1 MENKTHTMKRNLAM
15 FTAMGMLLF
24 SAVSYAQTAFT
35 GKVNGALSS
44 SQKAVE
50 SATIELL
57 RTKDS
62 SVAKL
67 SVSDKSGK
75 FEMEN
80 IKAGSYLLSVQAI
93 GHARYYSV
101 SFDIS
106 SAHPVQSFS
115 KIELQTA
122 SKELGTVTV
131 VSRKPLIEQKI
142 DRTIVNVEAS
152 VTNVGSTALDVLE
165 KSPGIT
171 VDKDGNISLKGKS
184 GVQIFVDGRPTYL
197 SGQDLTNMLRNMQ
210 STQMDQLEIM
220 TNPPAKYDASGNAG
234 IINIKTKKNKQV
246 GFNAVLSSA
255 FTQGRYP
262 KNNNSLVLNYR
273 NGKVN
278 TFLTYSTNY
287 NKGFT
292 DIYALRKYYTNSGT
306 LSATLDQ
313 PTIFVF
319 SSLGHTVKT
328 GIDFYASAKT
338 TLGMAFTGT
347 WVNRETM
354 GDASAH
360 WINNSGGTDSTIR
373 TNSNS
378 TNHFNN
384 AGINFNG
391 KQVISKKQEIGF
403 DVDFLNYHIN
413 NQQNFNSFLLGS
425 SGHSEGSRGSLPSA
439 IRIFSAKTDHRIE
452 MGNYAK
458 LESGYKMS
466 SIRTDN
472 IAAYDYFDQAQWK
485 EDLGKSNHFLYNE
498 TIHAL
503 YSSIEYKKAKLSY
516 QFGIRYENT
525 HYDAHQLG
533 NSARKDSAFSNNYAG
548 FFPSGYMGYE
558 ADSSNV
564 FTLTAGR
571 RIDRPPFQRL
581 NPFILIINKYTYER
595 GNPFF
600 KPQYSWNIELSHQ
613 YKQLLTTTVS
623 YSIIKDYFSQLFLAE
638 GTDILVYTNGNVGK
652 MYNLGLSVA
661 LQLLPASWWSLNW
674 QAVFNHKELKG
685 YQNVN
690 YQSSVSQLNTS
701 MNNQF
706 RIGKNYT
713 AELSGFYSTKARNDL
728 QELLSPTGQLS
739 FGLARPVLK
748 KKGTLKLT
756 IRDIFFTQV
765 MEGNTDFPDADEY
778 FILRR
783 DTRAVNLAFTW
794 RFGKPL
800 KTIRRSAGSAKDE
813 MDRISGG

>member
-1 MENKTHTMKRNLAM
+1 MRKRIRTIVTLVLLLAV
-15 FTAMGMLLF
+15 AGIN
-24 SAVSYAQTAFT
+24 AQTTTDTGGFT
-35 GKVNGALSS
+35 VL
-44 SQKAVE
+44 V
-50 SATIELL
+50 L
-57 RTKDS
+57 
-62 SVAKL
+62 
-67 SVSDKSGK
+67 SDKSEPLEGAIVEILSTRDK
-75 FEMEN
+75 KLVKSAVTN
-80 IKAGSYLLSVQAI
+80 KNGLSVFYISLYKEQI
-93 GHARYYSV
+93 LTV
-101 SFDIS
+101 SFVGYETAMVPITQNQL
-106 SAHPVQSFS
+106 AEKNIRVV
-115 KIELQTA
+115 LQPA
-122 SKELGTVTV
+122 SKTLSNVTV
-131 VSRKPLIEQKI
+131 SSGKPFIQQAQGK
-142 DRTIVNVEAS
+142 TIVNVDAS
-152 VTNVGSTALDVLE
+152 ITNAGTTVLEVLE
-165 KSPGIT
+165 KSPGVM
-171 VDKDGNISLKGKS
+171 VDKNGGISLQGKA
-184 GVQIFVDGRPTYL
+184 GVLVLIDDKPTYV
-197 SGQDLTNMLRNMQ
+197 SGTDLNNLLGGMSSAQVEQIELITTP
-210 STQMDQLEIM
+210 S
-220 TNPPAKYDASGNAG
+220 AKYDANGNAG